1 MIYLYSGS
9 PGSGKSLH
17 AASEIYKG
25 LKKRDALYIGN
36 FGINE
41 DLFSDL
47 ELLNWVELNNNVL
60 TPDNLIR
67 IAKAYHSLHPLKSV
81 NKFERSIR
89 LYIDEAQIIF
99 NARSWQKQSNSEWGK
114 FFGVHRHYGYE
125 ITLISQ
131 GDYLLDKQCRGVIE
145 YEFKH
150 RKIANIGTA
159 GFVLAI
165 FFGGGLFYCHRL
177 WYPAKEPIGGG
188 FFRFRRKFDSL
199 YDTHAS
205 FAVDSGVYVTP
216 ESTAELE
223 FFIKREEIKK
233 ELLED
238 EKKRKIKKTDYIDTF
253 DFDAGYE

>member
-25 LKKRDALYIGN
+25 LKKKDALYIGN

-41 DLFSDL
+41 TMFSEL
-47 ELLNWVELNNNVL
+47 EILNWVELRNDVL
-60 TPDNLIR
+60 VPENLIR
-67 IAKAYHSLHPLKSV
+67 IAEAYHFLNPIKSV
-81 NKFERSIR
+81 NRFERSIR

-99 NARSWQKQSNSEWGK
+99 NSRNWQKQSNSEWGK

-125 ITLISQ
+125 VTLISQ

-145 YEFKH
+145 YEFRH

-159 GFVLAI
+159 GFVLAL
-165 FFGGGLFYCHRL
+165 FFGGGLFYCNRL
-177 WYPAKEPIGGG
+177 WYPGKEPIGGS
-188 FFRFRRKFDSL
+188 FFRFHHKFSDL

-205 FAVDSGVYVTP
+205 FAFDSGANIAT
-216 ESTAELE
+216 ESKAELA
-223 FFIKREEIKK
+223 FFLKREEIKK
-233 ELLED
+233 EILED
-238 EKKRKIKKTDYIDTF
+238 GKKRKIKKTDYIDTF
-253 DFDAGYE
+253 DIDTGYE